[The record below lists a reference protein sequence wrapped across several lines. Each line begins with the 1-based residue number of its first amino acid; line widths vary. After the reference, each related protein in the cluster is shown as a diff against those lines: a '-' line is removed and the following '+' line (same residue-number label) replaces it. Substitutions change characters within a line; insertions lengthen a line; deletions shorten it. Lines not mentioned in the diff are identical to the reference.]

1 MLLERRVKF
10 RSQSTSAS
18 RLCGF
23 VVCISFIIAVSPTAA
38 SEYAEPGIFEVVKA
52 ESEIRV
58 LVYRGGLLGGFGHN
72 HVISTSDVVGRIEID
87 DDPAASCV
95 ELKIAVDQFKVDVE
109 AIRLEEGEPFRKT
122 VSEDDKSS
130 TRKNLLGAKL
140 LDSARFP
147 DITIL
152 SQSWSGEF
160 PDILVNSEIT
170 VKDQTNAVQFPAS
183 VSASVDQIVVTGSF
197 AVTHEQL
204 GLKPFTALLGGLRVR
219 DDIQIKFLITA
230 KRVGD

>member
-1 MLLERRVKF
+1 MLLQRRVKF
-10 RSQSTSAS
+10 RTQSTSAS

-23 VVCISFIIAVSPTAA
+23 VVCIGFIIAVSPTVA
-38 SEYAEPGIFEVVKA
+38 SEYPEPGIFEVVKA

-72 HVISTSDVVGRIEID
+72 HVISTSDVVGRIEIAE
-87 DDPAASCV
+87 DPAASFI
-95 ELKIAVDQFKVDVE
+95 ELKIAVEGFEVDVE
-109 AIRLEEGEPFRKT
+109 ELRLKEGESFKST
-122 VSEDDKSS
+122 VSKNDKSG
-130 TRKNLLGAKL
+130 TRKNMLAAKL
-140 LDSARFP
+140 LDSTRFP

-160 PDILVNSEIT
+160 PDILVNSAIT
-170 VKDQTNAVQFPAS
+170 VKDQTNAVQFPVS
-183 VSASVDQIVVTGSF
+183 VSTSVDQIVVTGSF

-219 DDIQIKFLITA
+219 DDLQIKFLITA